1 MKCRR
6 GPSSAPAR
14 RRGGGGGGAAAADDA
29 DDEAAA
35 PFGARVAARDASLA
49 VAAGGAA
56 AVPAFGVDGGGGG
69 KRRRPSAASQVAML
83 AQSLQNGDVQMLDEV
98 LQVQD
103 AQTVMNTVARLPVTA
118 VLPFLEAIL
127 QRIQGKPS
135 RVAALATWL
144 RALLAQH
151 AAYLMACPNL
161 LELLTPL
168 YQRIDERLQVRRAA
182 PAPPAF
188 PNARTHAARAPPTPQ
203 VFQPLLK
210 LVGRMQMLQSQIAAQ
225 NASGALQQSPAGPSG
240 IPGPMIDYDEEDEED
255 EEEELE
261 EEGESGEEGEGE
273 SGEEGEGE
281 SDLDD
286 LLGDTDDD
294 DDE

>member
-1 MKCRR
+1 M
-6 GPSSAPAR
+6 
-14 RRGGGGGGAAAADDA
+14 
-29 DDEAAA
+29 
-35 PFGARVAARDASLA
+35 ARVAARDASFA

-69 KRRRPSAASQVAML
+69 KRRRPSAASQVVML

-168 YQRIDERLQVRRAA
+168 YQLIDERLQVRRAA
-182 PAPPAF
+182 PPRPPPPRSTRPPPPA
-188 PNARTHAARAPPTPQ
+188 RPPPLQ

-210 LVGRMQMLQSQIAAQ
+210 LVGRMQMIQCQLDAQ
-225 NASGALQQSPAGPSG
+225 NASGALQLSRAGA
-240 IPGPMIDYDEEDEED
+240 
-255 EEEELE
+255 
-261 EEGESGEEGEGE
+261 
-273 SGEEGEGE
+273 
-281 SDLDD
+281 
-286 LLGDTDDD
+286 
-294 DDE
+294 

>member
-1 MKCRR
+1 
-6 GPSSAPAR
+6 
-14 RRGGGGGGAAAADDA
+14 
-29 DDEAAA
+29 
-35 PFGARVAARDASLA
+35 
-49 VAAGGAA
+49 
-56 AVPAFGVDGGGGG
+56 
-69 KRRRPSAASQVAML
+69 ML

-161 LELLTPL
+161 LELLTPSTSSSTNAS
-168 YQRIDERLQVRRAA
+168 RSVAPPR
-182 PAPPAF
+182 PAPRDSCPHSRR
-188 PNARTHAARAPPTPQ
+188 PCPPPHQ

-255 EEEELE
+255 EEEEDE